1 MHFELNEEQQALRK
15 ELISFAQNELND
27 DIIKRD
33 KEGRFARDAWKKCAA
48 FGIQG
53 YPFPTEYGG
62 SDGDIVTTT
71 AMMEALGYGCKDSG
85 LLFSINA
92 QMWSVMMPIWRFGSA
107 EQKQKYLPGL
117 CNGDLIGA
125 HGMSEPDSGSDAF
138 SLRSSAEKRG
148 DTYVL
153 NGTKTWCSNA
163 PVGDVFII
171 FANTDKAGG
180 FMGITTFVVD
190 SNTPGL
196 KVSREISKMGL
207 KTSPMAE
214 VILEDCVV
222 PASARLGKERQGA
235 KIFND
240 SMEWERACILGN
252 NLGAMQRQLEI
263 CVKYANERHQFKKPI
278 SQFQSISN
286 KIVDMKVRLETSRWL
301 LYKVSWAK
309 QNNVDATMDAAI
321 AKLYLSE
328 AWVQSCLDAI
338 QIHGGYGYTTEYELE
353 RDLRDAVGGKLYSGT
368 SEIQRNIIA
377 RSMGM

>member
-1 MHFELNEEQQALRK
+1 MHFELNEEQKALRK
-15 ELISFAQNELND
+15 DLIAFAQNELND
-27 DIIKRD
+27 DVIARD
-33 KEGRFARDAWKKCAA
+33 KAGQFSREAWKKCAD
-48 FGIQG
+48 FGIHG
-53 YPFPTEYGG
+53 YPFPAEYGG

-92 QMWSVMMPIWRFGSA
+92 QMWSVMMPIWRFGSDQ
-107 EQKQKYLPGL
+107 QKQQYLPGL
-117 CNGDLIGA
+117 CNGDIIGA

-138 SLRSSAEKRG
+138 SLRSTAEKRG

-163 PVGDVFII
+163 PVGDMFII
-171 FANTDKAGG
+171 FANTDKVGG
-180 FMGITTFVVD
+180 FMGVTAFVVD
-190 SNTPGL
+190 SKTPGL
-196 KVSREISKMGL
+196 KVSKEISKMGL
-207 KTSPMAE
+207 KTSPMSE

-222 PASARLGKERQGA
+222 PVSARLGKERQGA

-309 QNNVDATMDAAI
+309 QNKVDATMDAAI

-353 RDLRDAVGGKLYSGT
+353 RDLRDAVGGRLYSGT

-377 RSMGM
+377 RTLGM

>member
-1 MHFELNEEQQALRK
+1 MEFDLNEEQKALRK

-27 DIIKRD
+27 DMIKRD
-33 KEGRFARDAWKKCAA
+33 KEGRFARDGWKKCAE
-48 FGIQG
+48 FGIIG
-53 YPFPTEYGG
+53 FPFPAEYGG

-92 QMWSVMMPIWRFGSA
+92 QMWSVMMPIWRFGNE
-107 EQKQKYLPGL
+107 EQKQKFLPGL
-117 CNGDLIGA
+117 CNGDIIGA

-138 SLRSSAEKRG
+138 SLRSTAEKRG

-163 PVGDVFII
+163 PIGDVFII

-180 FMGITTFVVD
+180 FMGVTAFVVD
-190 SNTPGL
+190 ANTPGL
-196 KVSREISKMGL
+196 KVSKEISKMGL
-207 KTSPMAE
+207 KTSPMGE
-214 VILEDCVV
+214 LILEDCVV

-240 SMEWERACILGN
+240 SMEWERACILGS

-263 CVKYANERHQFKKPI
+263 CIKYANERNQFKKPI

-301 LYKVSWAK
+301 LYKVSWSK
-309 QNNVDATMDAAI
+309 QNGVDATMDAAI

-377 RSMGM
+377 RSLGM

>member
-1 MHFELNEEQQALRK
+1 MDFDLNEDQKAMRK
-15 ELISFAQNELND
+15 ELIAFAQNELND
-27 DIIKRD
+27 DMIGRD
-33 KEGRFARDAWKKCAA
+33 KAGLFSREAWKKCCD
-48 FGIQG
+48 FGITG
-53 YPFPTEYGG
+53 FPFPAEYGG

-71 AMMEALGYGCKDSG
+71 AMMEALGYGSKDAG

-92 QMWSVMMPIWRFGSA
+92 QMWSVMMPIWRFGTE
-107 EQKQKYLPGL
+107 EQRQRYLPGL
-117 CNGDLIGA
+117 CNGDIIGA

-138 SLRSSAEKRG
+138 SLRTTAVKDG
-148 DTYVL
+148 DNYVL
-153 NGTKTWCSNA
+153 NGVKTWCSNA

-171 FANTDKAGG
+171 FANTDKMGG
-180 FMGITTFVVD
+180 FMGVTAFVVD
-190 SNTPGL
+190 RDTPGL
-196 KVSREISKMGL
+196 KVSKEISKMGL
-207 KTSPMAE
+207 KTSPMGE

-240 SMEWERACILGN
+240 SMEWERACILGF
-252 NLGAMQRQLEI
+252 NLGAMQRQLET
-263 CVKYANERHQFKKPI
+263 CVKYANERQQFKKPI
-278 SQFQSISN
+278 SQYQSVSN

-301 LYKVSWAK
+301 LYKVAWAK
-309 QNNVDATMDAAI
+309 QNNVDGTMDAAI

-353 RDLRDAVGGKLYSGT
+353 RELRDAVGGKLYSGT

-377 RSMGM
+377 RALGM

>member
-1 MHFELNEEQQALRK
+1 MHFDLNEDQLAMRGEIIAFARNELNEDMIA
-15 ELISFAQNELND
+15 
-27 DIIKRD
+27 RD
-33 KEGRFARDAWKKCAA
+33 KEGRFSRDAWKKCAE
-48 FGIQG
+48 FGVLG
-53 YPFPTEYGG
+53 FPFPSEFGG

-71 AMMEALGYGCKDSG
+71 MMMEALGYGSKDAG

-92 QMWSVMMPIWRFGSA
+92 QMWSVMMPILRFGND
-107 EQKQKYLPGL
+107 EQKRRYLPAL
-117 CNGDLIGA
+117 CNGEMVGA

-138 SLRSSAEKRG
+138 NMRATARKEG
-148 DTYVL
+148 DNYVI
-153 NGTKTWCSNA
+153 NGVKTWCTNA
-163 PVGDVFII
+163 PVADTFIV

-180 FMGITTFVVD
+180 FMGVTTFIID
-190 SNTPGL
+190 IDTPGL
-196 KVSREISKMGL
+196 RVSKEISKMGL
-207 KTSPMAE
+207 KTSPMGE

-222 PASARLGKERQGA
+222 PLSARLGKERQGA

-240 SMEWERACILGN
+240 SMEWERACILGS
-252 NLGAMQRQLEI
+252 NLGAMQRQLEV
-263 CVKYANERHQFKKPI
+263 CVQYANDRQQFRKPI
-278 SQFQSISN
+278 SQFQSVSN

-301 LYKVSWAK
+301 LYKVAWAK
-309 QNNVDATMDAAI
+309 QNGQDATMDAAI

-377 RSMGM
+377 RALGL